1 MPGEIVHFEIPAD
14 NMAQGREFWGSL
26 FGWRFEAFPGP
37 FEYHVARISAQTGG
51 DPGHGARRA
60 RAGTELEERLHL
72 ERLGGRVGRNA
83 AHQLHQTQEVG
94 PRIRS
99 SRLGL
104 SGSGT
109 NPVLLRSLS
118 WSGHF
123 EAGLVDLKRRRRP
136 GGDPLGKPLRRTT
149 VSP

>member
-51 DPGHGARRA
+51 DHGHGARRA

-72 ERLGGRVGRNA
+72 ERLGVASAGMPP
-83 AHQLHQTQEVG
+83 TSC
-94 PRIRS
+94 IRPKKS
-99 SRLGL
+99 AL
-104 SGSGT
+104 
-109 NPVLLRSLS
+109 
-118 WSGHF
+118 
-123 EAGLVDLKRRRRP
+123 
-136 GGDPLGKPLRRTT
+136 
-149 VSP
+149 